1 MERLFRFGEKAL
13 GSLLMMLIALIVLFW
28 LLNLARGLPG
38 ALGNAA
44 DTAATHAN
52 GSAYGF

>member
-1 MERLFRFGEKAL
+1 MEKLIRFGEKAI
-13 GSLLMMLIALIVLFW
+13 GTLLMMLVALVVLFW
-28 LLNLARGLPG
+28 LLNLGRGLPG
-38 ALGNAA
+38 AIGNAV